1 MATPQFSMRQLLEAG
16 VHFGH
21 QTRRWNPK
29 MAPFIF
35 GIRNNIHIIDLQQ
48 TVPLLQRAL
57 QVVRDVA
64 ANNGRVMF
72 VGTKRQAADI
82 VAEEA
87 KRCGQY
93 YVNHRW
99 LGGMLTNWKTISH
112 SIKRLRALDEQ
123 LGQEGLGLTKKEQ
136 LHLTRERDKLE
147 RALGGI
153 KEMGGLPDILFV
165 IDTNKEAIA
174 VAEARKLAIPVVAV
188 IDSNSDPMGV
198 DHPIPGNDNSQRAIR
213 LYCELVANAVLSG
226 LQEQMIA
233 SGVDIGGSAQAPQ
246 EQLPDAGEEDEVSP
260 ALEEPWAARAGE
272 AASGEAGQEAAPN
285 A

>member
-1 MATPQFSMRQLLEAG
+1 MATPEFSMRQLLEAG

-29 MAPFIF
+29 MGPFIF

-48 TVPLLQRAL
+48 TVPLLRRAL
-57 QVVRDVA
+57 EVIRDVA

-82 VAEEA
+82 VADEA

-136 LHLTRERDKLE
+136 LNLTRERDKLE

-165 IDTNKEAIA
+165 IDTNKESIA

-188 IDSNSDPMGV
+188 IDSNSDPLGV
-198 DHPIPGNDNSQRAIR
+198 DHPIPGNDDSQRAIR

-226 LQEQMIA
+226 LQEQAIA
-233 SGVDIGGSAQAPQ
+233 SGVDIGSSAKAPHEALPEEEEIAPELQ
-246 EQLPDAGEEDEVSP
+246 ESVNMPADA
-260 ALEEPWAARAGE
+260 AADG
-272 AASGEAGQEAAPN
+272 AAPS